1 MGIIFYFS
9 TQQTAE
15 ILPETVPHFIFFKS
29 LHLIEYAIL
38 AILLFFALLKNKT
51 SIIFAYLYALSDEIH
66 QTFIAGRSG
75 RFKDTL
81 IDLLG
86 IIIGLY
92 ILKKTSKNQSYKP
105 VFFLSYTTVD
115 IS

>member
-9 TQQTAE
+9 TRQTAQ
-15 ILPETVPHFIFFKS
+15 ILPDTVPHFIFFKS

-38 AILLFFALLKNKT
+38 AVLLFFALLKNKT
-51 SIIFAYLYALSDEIH
+51 TIIIAYFYALSDEIH

-75 RFKDTL
+75 RFKDTF

-92 ILKKTSKNQSYKP
+92 ILKQLRKIEAINR
-105 VFFLSYTTVD
+105 FF
-115 IS
+115 IQF

>member
-1 MGIIFYFS
+1 MGVIFYFS

-15 ILPETVPHFIFFKS
+15 IIPETVPHFIFFKS
-29 LHLIEYAIL
+29 LHILEYATL
-38 AILLFFALLKNKT
+38 AVLIFFALLKEKQAL
-51 SIIFAYLYALSDEIH
+51 IFAYLYALSDEIH
-66 QTFIAGRSG
+66 QTFISGRSG

-92 ILKKTSKNQSYKP
+92 VLKQLRKIEAINR
-105 VFFLSYTTVD
+105 FF
-115 IS
+115 I

>member
-15 ILPETVPHFIFFKS
+15 IIPETVPHFLFFKS

-38 AILLFFALLKNKT
+38 AVLIFFALLKNKT
-51 SIIFAYLYALSDEIH
+51 TIIFAYLYALSDEIH
-66 QTFIAGRSG
+66 QTFIVGRSG
-75 RFKDTL
+75 RFKDTF

-92 ILKKTSKNQSYKP
+92 LLKQLRKFKAIDQL
-105 VFFLSYTTVD
+105 FD
-115 IS
+115 

>member
-1 MGIIFYFS
+1 MGIIYYFS
-9 TQQTAE
+9 TRQTAE

-29 LHLIEYAIL
+29 LHLIEYGIL
-38 AILLFFALLKNKT
+38 AVLFFFALLKEKQA
-51 SIIFAYLYALSDEIH
+51 IIFAYLYALSDEIH

-75 RFKDTL
+75 RFKDTF

-92 ILKKTSKNQSYKP
+92 VLKKLRKIKAINH
-105 VFFLSYTTVD
+105 FFD
-115 IS
+115 

>member
-1 MGIIFYFS
+1 MWMAVIFFFS

-38 AILLFFALLKNKT
+38 AILIFFALLKNKT

-66 QTFIAGRSG
+66 QTFIVGRSG
-75 RFKDTL
+75 RFKDTF

-92 ILKKTSKNQSYKP
+92 ILKKLRKIKAINQ
-105 VFFLSYTTVD
+105 FF
-115 IS
+115 I